1 MLLYAWGCFRE
12 GELQLV
18 GSDESLNLATLLA
31 SVLNVHTHRLMRQ
44 GLDRGYVDVTEESRT
59 IRGRLLL
66 GEMAKRQTLALR
78 GTAVCEFDEL
88 TPDILHNQI
97 LFETIVRLSKSSRVE
112 RKVRHELGLT
122 ANRFR
127 DVSRINVTADLF
139 RRVQLSRNTAQYGLL
154 MHICE
159 LIFHELMPDT
169 EGATGRF
176 KSLAEDQIRMSTLFE
191 EFLRNFY
198 RAELSGCTVSGTELT
213 WAATASSE
221 ADLAFLPKMLTD
233 ITVKYPDRVLV
244 IDAKYYQSVLE
255 TTRWGAEK
263 LKPQNLFQL
272 NTYLSHV
279 ALAEP
284 NLELQGML
292 LYAQTG
298 EPLDL
303 RYSLLG
309 RPVRIAT
316 VNLGAEWQKIH
327 EHLLQLAQ

>member
-12 GELQLV
+12 GEMQLV
-18 GSDESLNLATLLA
+18 GSDESPNLPTLLA
-31 SVLNVHTHRLMRQ
+31 GVLNVHAHRLMRQ
-44 GLDRGYVDVTEESRT
+44 GLDRGYVGVIEESRT

-66 GEMAKRQTLALR
+66 GEMAKRQTLKLR

-97 LFETIVRLSKSSRVE
+97 LFETLVRLSKSNRVA

-122 ANRFR
+122 AGRFR
-127 DVSRINVTADLF
+127 DVSRVHLTADLF
-139 RRVQLSRNTAQYGLL
+139 RRIQLSRNTAQYGLI

-159 LIFHELMPDT
+159 LIFHELMPDPV
-169 EGATGRF
+169 GAAVRF
-176 KSLAEDQIRMSTLFE
+176 KSLAEDQVRMSALFE

-198 RAELSGCTVSGTELT
+198 RAELSGCTVSGTELS
-213 WAATASSE
+213 WEATAPAE
-221 ADLAFLPKMLTD
+221 TDLAYLPRMLTD
-233 ITVKYPDRVLV
+233 ITIRSPERVLV

-263 LKPQNLFQL
+263 LKPANLYQL

-284 NLELQGML
+284 GVKHEGML
-292 LYAQTG
+292 LYAETG

-309 RPVRIAT
+309 KPVRIAT
-316 VNLGAEWQKIH
+316 LNLGAEWQEIH
-327 EHLLQLAQ
+327 DRLLQLVE